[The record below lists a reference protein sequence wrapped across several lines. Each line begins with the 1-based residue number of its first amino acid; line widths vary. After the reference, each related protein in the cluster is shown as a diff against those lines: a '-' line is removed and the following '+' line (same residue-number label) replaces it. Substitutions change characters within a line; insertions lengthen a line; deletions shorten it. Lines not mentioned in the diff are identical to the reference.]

1 MVAAISREDLD
12 VKALG
17 KYRVCSCH
25 FLSGKPA
32 ALKDDTDIDWLPTIN
47 LGHSKRAT
55 RDSAEQAVMRVMRH
69 ERARRRR
76 DMQRAKQQQDI
87 ELSHQLD
94 IFVAN
99 EIDDAIKEEVESI
112 IDEFTVAEDA
122 THAVA
127 EQLLEEAVVSVSS
140 EVGREQIELAILE
153 SAAGKCNCADTV
165 KVLKEELAAC
175 YTKINK
181 LSNEIAVLQQHV
193 CSAVPFNEQ
202 SLVDDACVQFY
213 TGLPNL
219 YIVKTV
225 LDHVHK
231 TMAGERA
238 TKLSSF
244 QEFMCV
250 LLKLRLNSPLQ
261 DLAYRFQVSLS
272 TVSRILS
279 KWLVQM
285 DIRLQKL
292 IVWPDRDS
300 LRKTM
305 PKCFQTAFGK
315 SVAIII
321 DCFEVFIERPSNL
334 EARAVTWS
342 NYKHK
347 NTAKILLGIVPQGVV
362 AFVSDAWGGRV
373 SDKYLTE
380 HCGLLSKLLPG
391 DIVLADR
398 GFDIAE
404 SVGVMQARLHIPAF
418 TKGKD
423 QLSALEVEQTR
434 SIANVRIHVERVIG
448 LVRQKYSI
456 LQSTIPI
463 HFVKCRHGEDIP
475 LIDRIVRVSCA
486 LTNICNSVVPL
497 D

>member
-1 MVAAISREDLD
+1 
-12 VKALG
+12 
-17 KYRVCSCH
+17 
-25 FLSGKPA
+25 
-32 ALKDDTDIDWLPTIN
+32 
-47 LGHSKRAT
+47 
-55 RDSAEQAVMRVMRH
+55 
-69 ERARRRR
+69 
-76 DMQRAKQQQDI
+76 
-87 ELSHQLD
+87 
-94 IFVAN
+94 
-99 EIDDAIKEEVESI
+99 
-112 IDEFTVAEDA
+112 
-122 THAVA
+122 
-127 EQLLEEAVVSVSS
+127 
-140 EVGREQIELAILE
+140 
-153 SAAGKCNCADTV
+153 
-165 KVLKEELAAC
+165 
-175 YTKINK
+175 
-181 LSNEIAVLQQHV
+181 
-193 CSAVPFNEQ
+193 
-202 SLVDDACVQFY
+202 
-213 TGLPNL
+213 
-219 YIVKTV
+219 
-225 LDHVHK
+225 
-231 TMAGERA
+231 
-238 TKLSSF
+238 
-244 QEFMCV
+244 
-250 LLKLRLNSPLQ
+250 
-261 DLAYRFQVSLS
+261 
-272 TVSRILS
+272 
-279 KWLVQM
+279 M

-486 LTNICNSVVPL
+486 LTNICNSVVPF